1 MKQDIPHSRPK
12 AGHASRRHNRT
23 SRKNGQPQPE
33 RKPPEQ
39 SRRQQ
44 DRQFFRVFVN
54 RAHRL
59 LHRVKIPRQKKQPR
73 RCRPSCRPCQNAQ
86 KLAAFPKPD
95 IAAKAVRR
103 NRQPVYS
110 PVQRAQSGIC
120 RPPQKK
126 LRSGSLWQTA
136 APISS
141 KKTNTCSISFSM
153 YTEYGS

>member
-1 MKQDIPHSRPK
+1 MMTEKTENTEEPSQPVSGGAELPSLQEFFTTLQGKYDSLDAMAVIEGDLLENYYPGLSSIAAVEKGFSPFCRPFQKKKQD
-12 AGHASRRHNRT
+12 A
-23 SRKNGQPQPE
+23 KN
-33 RKPPEQ
+33 
-39 SRRQQ
+39 
-44 DRQFFRVFVN
+44 
-54 RAHRL
+54 A
-59 LHRVKIPRQKKQPR
+59 
-73 RCRPSCRPCQNAQ
+73 
-86 KLAAFPKPD
+86 
-95 IAAKAVRR
+95 
-103 NRQPVYS
+103 PVYS